1 MINGYKLFCRDR
13 NCDGGGA
20 SKTVNVEGIKK
31 DCDIVLTEFFIKTRK
46 WLCIGLYK
54 PLSQNEN
61 NFLDNL
67 FPVINKLTCQYE
79 NFMLMARF
87 KHDY

>member
-1 MINGYKLFCRDR
+1 MVISYSAETGIVMVEAPPKL
-13 NCDGGGA
+13 
-20 SKTVNVEGIKK
+20 NVEGIKK
-31 DCDIVLTEFFIKTRK
+31 DCDIVLIEFFIKTRK

-54 PLSQNEN
+54 SLSQNEN

-79 NFMLMARF
+79 NFILMARF